1 MLEFYLDSGFKM
13 RQLRECPVGAHM
25 DSFADWLQTRG
36 YKRRPAQLT
45 LRGAAHFACWA
56 STRDIPIGFLDET
69 VVDSFSRHVPT
80 CICPHPF
87 RGRNSYHMAGA
98 RRLVEHLQNTG
109 FLSSTRVEPETV
121 SLLISGFSDWMR
133 YQRGTTE
140 STLVN
145 YIRVVKKFLFA
156 LGEDTAA
163 YDAGQVRAFIFTSAS
178 RSGYGHAKSVVN
190 ATRMFLRFLAVYGYC
205 LPKLIESVPGI
216 ACWKLSSLPRYI
228 SADDVDR
235 LVAVCDPA
243 TPSGSRDRA
252 VILLLARLGLRAA
265 DVRDLRLGE
274 LDWSQGKV
282 RVMGKGRCETQLPLP
297 QDAGDAILHYLSN
310 HRPAIDDEHVF
321 LRVYAP
327 ITPLPSSGPIS
338 KLVRRAIL
346 RAGVK
351 APSMGAHVLRHSAA
365 TEMLRQGASLD
376 VIGAV
381 LRHRRVDTTAHYA
394 KVDIALL
401 RSVLQPWPDDGGV
414 SC

>member
-1 MLEFYLDSGFKM
+1 MLEFYLDSDFKR
-13 RQLRECPVGAHM
+13 RQLRGCPVGDHM
-25 DSFADWLQTRG
+25 DSFADWLQTKG

-69 VVDSFSRHVPT
+69 VVDSFTRHVPT
-80 CICPHPF
+80 CICRHPF
-87 RGRNSYHMAGA
+87 RGRNKYHAAGA
-98 RRLVEHLQNTG
+98 RRLVEHMQETG
-109 FLSSTRVEPETV
+109 FLSSTRSEPEAV
-121 SLLISGFSDWMR
+121 SHLISGFSDWMR
-133 YQRGTTE
+133 CHRGTTE

-145 YIRVVKKFLFA
+145 YIHVVKEFLLA
-156 LGEDTAA
+156 LGEDTAT
-163 YDAGQVRAFIFTSAS
+163 YDASRVRAFIFASAS

-190 ATRMFLRFLAVYGYC
+190 TTRMFLRFLAVYGYC
-205 LPKLIESVPGI
+205 SPNLVESVPGI

-228 SADDVDR
+228 CADDVDR
-235 LVAVCDPA
+235 LVTVCDPA

-252 VILLLARLGLRAA
+252 VILLLVRLGLRAA
-265 DVRDLRLGE
+265 DVRDLRLGD
-274 LDWSQGKV
+274 LDWSQGRV
-282 RVMGKGRCETQLPLP
+282 RVMGKGRCETWLPLP
-297 QDAGDAILHYLSN
+297 QDAGDAILHYMSN

-321 LRVYAP
+321 LRVHAP
-327 ITPLPSSGPIS
+327 VGPLPSSGPIS
-338 KLVRRAIL
+338 KLVRRAI
-346 RAGVK
+346 RHAGVK

-401 RSVLQPWPDDGGV
+401 RAVAQPWPDDGGA